1 MKWLRKEGCWD
12 EDRCKRLMEIRSPC
26 WIDEEKYAVKYID
39 SETYLRFVR
48 SNEFSQK
55 KTPKLQCFPRFF
67 LGGGNE
73 SRNPML
79 KIPSY
84 PPPWPHPAFP
94 DANGE
99 ITTISG
105 SSGTRSVRS
114 TTRQSA
120 AFWSTRRRS
129 GRLGWR
135 EMKRGSPRRSSP
147 RGKGGVDTI
156 TSTPILAKKNVEE
169 TSASRHQHANKRRKR
184 TQDSPRTPFDRDG
197 SNSVGSDDVVDA
209 EENAILEEEQLR
221 REREAAEEAKKDAE
235 WDPSKQNDDG
245 LDDDEAVA
253 RPKVVDMAKYEALE
267 NEKFEQLNH
276 LLDQTNLYSK
286 FLSEQMDEIEQGL
299 DAELEGS
306 GGKKKG
312 KKGKKGKKAAPME
325 TQGHLLP
332 LMRGGT
338 LREYQMKGIKWI
350 LSLWQNGLNGILA
363 DQMGLGKTVQAIGF
377 ISHLW
382 HKNIVGPFIV
392 IAPLSTLSNWINEFK
407 RWTPDIPV
415 CLYHGNADERA
426 DIRMKALK
434 NPGSPT

>member
-1 MKWLRKEGCWD
+1 
-12 EDRCKRLMEIRSPC
+12 
-26 WIDEEKYAVKYID
+26 
-39 SETYLRFVR
+39 
-48 SNEFSQK
+48 
-55 KTPKLQCFPRFF
+55 
-67 LGGGNE
+67 
-73 SRNPML
+73 
-79 KIPSY
+79 
-84 PPPWPHPAFP
+84 
-94 DANGE
+94 
-99 ITTISG
+99 
-105 SSGTRSVRS
+105 
-114 TTRQSA
+114 
-120 AFWSTRRRS
+120 
-129 GRLGWR
+129 
-135 EMKRGSPRRSSP
+135 MKRGMPRRSSP
-147 RGKGGVDTI
+147 RSKGGVDTT
-156 TSTPILAKKNVEE
+156 TSTPIVAKKNDVE
-169 TSASRHQHANKRRKR
+169 TSSSRQQQHANKRRKR

-221 REREAAEEAKKDAE
+221 REREAAKKDAE

-253 RPKVVDMAKYEALE
+253 RPKVVEEPKYEVLE

>member
-1 MKWLRKEGCWD
+1 
-12 EDRCKRLMEIRSPC
+12 
-26 WIDEEKYAVKYID
+26 
-39 SETYLRFVR
+39 
-48 SNEFSQK
+48 
-55 KTPKLQCFPRFF
+55 
-67 LGGGNE
+67 
-73 SRNPML
+73 
-79 KIPSY
+79 
-84 PPPWPHPAFP
+84 
-94 DANGE
+94 
-99 ITTISG
+99 
-105 SSGTRSVRS
+105 
-114 TTRQSA
+114 
-120 AFWSTRRRS
+120 
-129 GRLGWR
+129 
-135 EMKRGSPRRSSP
+135 MKRGSPRRSSP
-147 RGKGGVDTI
+147 RGKGGVDTT
-156 TSTPILAKKNVEE
+156 TSTPIVAKKNVEE
-169 TSASRHQHANKRRKR
+169 TSSSRHQHANKRRKR
-184 TQDSPRTPFDRDG
+184 TQGSPRTPFDRDG

-253 RPKVVDMAKYEALE
+253 RPKVVEEPKYEALE

-312 KKGKKGKKAAPME
+312 KMGKKGKKAAPME

>member
-1 MKWLRKEGCWD
+1 MNSF
-12 EDRCKRLMEIRSPC
+12 RLLSWVALELNTPNWGEQYEFRFHLGAPLPLSSSSSFPKKHAKI
-26 WIDEEKYAVKYID
+26 AV
-39 SETYLRFVR
+39 
-48 SNEFSQK
+48 
-55 KTPKLQCFPRFF
+55 CFPRFF

-84 PPPWPHPAFP
+84 PPPWPHPDLT

-114 TTRQSA
+114 TRQRA
-120 AFWSTRRRS
+120 AFWSTKRRRS

-169 TSASRHQHANKRRKR
+169 TSLSRHQHANKRRKR

-253 RPKVVDMAKYEALE
+253 RPKVVEEPKYEALE